1 MAKLL
6 SLPSSSVQELKV
18 VCRQMGMDDQ
28 VNRITVISIGW
39 LRWPLGPGAA
49 QGGNSA
55 LGGRGGWDDG
65 DAMALSSFSTE
76 SKGCVTSLHHPA
88 LHTKPTGIAICSS

>member
-1 MAKLL
+1 
-6 SLPSSSVQELKV
+6 
-18 VCRQMGMDDQ
+18 MDDQ

>member
-6 SLPSSSVQELKV
+6 SLLSSSVQELKV

-39 LRWPLGPGAA
+39 LRWSLGPGVA

-55 LGGRGGWDDG
+55 LGGRRGGG
-65 DAMALSSFSTE
+65 
-76 SKGCVTSLHHPA
+76 
-88 LHTKPTGIAICSS
+88 

>member
-39 LRWPLGPGAA
+39 LRWSLGPGVA

-55 LGGRGGWDDG
+55 LGGRGEGG
-65 DAMALSSFSTE
+65 
-76 SKGCVTSLHHPA
+76 
-88 LHTKPTGIAICSS
+88 